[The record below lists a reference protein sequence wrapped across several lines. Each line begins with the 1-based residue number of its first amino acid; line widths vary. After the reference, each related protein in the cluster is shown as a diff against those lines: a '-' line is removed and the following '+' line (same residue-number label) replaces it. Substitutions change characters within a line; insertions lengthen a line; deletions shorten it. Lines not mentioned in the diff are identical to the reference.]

1 MFYVSRGVDHRQFL
15 HEYITDKP
23 SVRIARVNSPVLE
36 EGSGSVSL
44 TCISESNPPA
54 QVMWSK
60 VEENSSPQYKEM
72 LEFTP
77 VTRKQAG
84 TYICQAENSVGRSDE
99 ERADVDILCKLICTP
114 IIALNT

>member
-1 MFYVSRGVDHRQFL
+1 M
-15 HEYITDKP
+15 E
-23 SVRIARVNSPVLE
+23 SPVLE

-60 VEENSSPQYKEM
+60 VGENSSPQYKEM
-72 LEFTP
+72 LELNP
-77 VTRKQAG
+77 VTRQHAG

-99 ERADVDILCKLICTP
+99 ERADVDILCKLIYTKCVTKYLILSSCTQHP
-114 IIALNT
+114 EYRPLVSAVSDG